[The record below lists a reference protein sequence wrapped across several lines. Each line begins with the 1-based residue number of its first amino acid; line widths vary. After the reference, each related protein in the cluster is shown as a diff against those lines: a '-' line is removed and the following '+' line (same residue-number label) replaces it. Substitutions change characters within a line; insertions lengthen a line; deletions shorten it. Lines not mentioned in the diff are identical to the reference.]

1 MLVRPGEIM
10 TGSIADN
17 LALGDQAIDDRRMLQ
32 ALDEVGLLAVVRS
45 LPLGLRTPL
54 VTGGFPLSESES
66 DRLLAARAIVQRPSL
81 LLVDGLLDGHD
92 STREALAAALLSNDR
107 PWTVVIATTDPRV
120 AACAQRTVDVHHA
133 QDTTHA

>member
-1 MLVRPGEIM
+1 
-10 TGSIADN
+10 
-17 LALGDQAIDDRRMLQ
+17 MLQ

-81 LLVDGLLDGHD
+81 LLVDGLLDGHEG
-92 STREALAAALLSNDR
+92 TREALASALLAGER

-120 AACAQRTVDVHHA
+120 AARAERTIEVHHA
-133 QDTTHA
+133 QDPAHA